1 MGCWAEEGSAAFGA
15 AELGLESPML
25 SVVELVVS
33 VTLGFC
39 VRVEVM
45 GSSAVILGSEGV
57 EVGSAR
63 VRDLERRRGKEI
75 YQSFLYHKARLPQRC
90 LPPR

>member
-1 MGCWAEEGSAAFGA
+1 MGA

-33 VTLGFC
+33 VILGFC
-39 VRVEVM
+39 VRVEVV

-75 YQSFLYHKARLPQRC
+75 YQRFLYHKARLPQHC
-90 LPPR
+90 LSPR